1 MQQKNFFENDFE
13 ENLVLKNMKCI
24 DLICNKYNQNIQE
37 FKDILIDM
45 PITEDEDSYCIEKN
59 LFIKNNEEIIQ
70 HNFNHIFNDIDTKKK
85 FYLVDNVFKMK
96 FELQLMRYFFK
107 IVEFI
112 KYVFNEYN
120 LLLTCQV
127 CSEITIKHI
136 ISKKSKA
143 CNLYYNFQEAWNH
156 IITNQLYGDK
166 NIKNI
171 DENTDIFDFFD
182 NNNGDN
188 LLYSVI
194 HYFSYKQNYFYELFS
209 KEILR
214 DNRMMET
221 NKINIFEL
229 VPESI
234 FNETFVDFSTIYQ
247 EYSHI
252 LTIDNNYKILF
263 DYEQLEFDLR
273 SNLMSK
279 SIISMTKLP
288 KFLYRYDFYKNL
300 SYNDPINLD
309 VINSIFIQEINP
321 AIKNS

>member
-1 MQQKNFFENDFE
+1 
-13 ENLVLKNMKCI
+13 
-24 DLICNKYNQNIQE
+24 
-37 FKDILIDM
+37 
-45 PITEDEDSYCIEKN
+45 
-59 LFIKNNEEIIQ
+59 
-70 HNFNHIFNDIDTKKK
+70 
-85 FYLVDNVFKMK
+85 MK